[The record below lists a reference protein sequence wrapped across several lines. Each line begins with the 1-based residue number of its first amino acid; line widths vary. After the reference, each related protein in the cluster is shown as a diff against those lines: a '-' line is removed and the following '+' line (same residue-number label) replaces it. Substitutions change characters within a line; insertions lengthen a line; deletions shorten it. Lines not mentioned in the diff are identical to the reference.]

1 MGYYEFPHTRN
12 YDTDLGYLIKRYF
25 ELNTD
30 FESLEKNFNDLKAWC
45 IAQLNSEA
53 LKTLV
58 ANKLDEWL
66 QDGTLAGLINNALL
80 HVTTYDTVVEMVTHT
95 GLEIGS
101 KIYCTGADNNICG

>member
-12 YDTDLGYLIKRYF
+12 YDTDLGYLIQRYF
-25 ELNTD
+25 ELNTS

-58 ANKLDEWL
+58 SNKLDEWL
-66 QDGTLAGLINNALL
+66 QDGTLA
-80 HVTTYDTVVEMVTHT
+80 VSYTHLRAHET
-95 GLEIGS
+95 
-101 KIYCTGADNNICG
+101 